1 MSAVFESVAPPALR
15 EERIAFSA
23 TGSEYFRIWIVN
35 LLLTIVTLGVYSAWA
50 KVRRNQYFY
59 ASTRLAGSSFEY
71 HGKPMAILRG
81 RVVGVVLLGAYNMAL
96 RYHPPTAAIVLI
108 LIAGLMP
115 WLVWKSLQF
124 ALHNSSY
131 RGVRFGFDGSLKE
144 AYLHYLWL
152 PALAA
157 LTTGLM
163 YPFVH
168 QRVKRF
174 QHRASRYGTTH
185 FSFDAPVRSFYK
197 SYGVMIGLLVLG
209 TVLTV
214 AVVAALTGGVTLLN
228 GGQTDPA
235 VRAGQVVVVFCGFA
249 GWYAFTL
256 CVVWAFMAVLQNL
269 IWNHTQLGPHR
280 FRSTMTWT
288 RLAVLYLTNTLGIV
302 FTLGLFTPFAKV
314 RTLKYRLES
323 TTLVVAG
330 SLDDVVAGK
339 GGDVNAVGESIG
351 DLAGFDLA
359 L

>member
-1 MSAVFESVAPPALR
+1 MSAVFETAAPAPVR
-15 EERIAFSA
+15 EERIEFTA

-35 LLLTIVTLGVYSAWA
+35 LLLTIVTLGIYSAWA

-59 ASTRLAGSSFEY
+59 ASTRLDGSSFEY

-81 RVVGVVLLGAYNMAL
+81 RVVGVVLLGAYNAAL
-96 RYHPPTAAIVLI
+96 RYHPPTAGILLL

-131 RGVRFGFDGSLKE
+131 RGVRFGFRGDWQGV
-144 AYLHYLWL
+144 YLNYLVL
-152 PALAA
+152 PVVSGFTL
-157 LTTGLM
+157 GLM

-168 QRVKRF
+168 QRIKRF
-174 QHRASRYGTTH
+174 QHSESRYGTTH
-185 FSFDAPVRSFYK
+185 FTFDASVGSFYK
-197 SYGVMIGLLVLG
+197 VYGVLLMLLVLG
-209 TVLTV
+209 SAV
-214 AVVAALTGGVTLLN
+214 AFGVVAGLAGGVGALA
-228 GGQTDPA
+228 GGTADIA
-235 VRAGQVVVVFCGFA
+235 TRAGQVFIVFAGFV

-280 FRSTMTWT
+280 FRSTMTWP
-288 RLAVLYLTNTLGIV
+288 RLAGLYLTNTLGII

-323 TTLVVAG
+323 TTLIVAG

-339 GGDVNAVGESIG
+339 GGDVNAVGESVG